1 MGDEIL
7 MKIIKSLLIGMIAIN
22 SFVFANNNQ
31 NDIKEYDRMFE
42 SINTPRKGLTESD
55 FNSLPDPF
63 LIQKTSRSIKSDD
76 NNSVST
82 NIPKLNAIFGNKVK
96 IDGKWYKK
104 GEQIGEYEV
113 KSIKKSSVILNNK
126 EQNLE
131 LNITQGKRNV
141 DIKIK

>member
-7 MKIIKSLLIGMIAIN
+7 MKIIKSLLIGMISIN
-22 SFVFANNNQ
+22 SFLFADNNQ
-31 NDIKEYDRMFE
+31 SDIKEYDRMFE
-42 SINTPRKGLTESD
+42 SINTPRKGLTESN
-55 FNSLPDPF
+55 FNSLLDPF

-76 NNSVST
+76 NNSVSA

-113 KSIKKSSVILNNK
+113 KIIKKSSVILNNK